1 MTEWIT
7 VLSLIVVGLALV
19 IAEIIFV
26 PGTTLVGL
34 VGFVLMAVGVGLGF
48 NYFGGSTGWTITGI
62 TAVASGVILVYAF
75 KANVWGRFSL
85 KSTMIDSKVNEGELE
100 GIIAGTEGLT
110 LSALRPVG
118 KAEIKSRTF
127 EVRTLGTYLEAGTR
141 IRVAQVTLNQI
152 IVEPIS

>member
-1 MTEWIT
+1 MAEWIT

-34 VGFVLMAVGVGLGF
+34 VGFALMAVGVGLGF
-48 NYFGGSTGWTITGI
+48 RYFGGSTGWTITGI

-85 KSTMIDSKVNEGELE
+85 KSTIDSKVNEGELE

-118 KAEIKSRTF
+118 KAEIKSRTV

-141 IRVAQVTLNQI
+141 IRVSQVNLNQI

>member
-1 MTEWIT
+1 MVEWIT
-7 VLSLIVVGLALV
+7 ILSLIIVGLALV

-48 NYFGGSTGWTITGI
+48 RYFGGSIGWTIAAA
-62 TAVASGVILVYAF
+62 TAVTSGIVLVFAF
-75 KANVWGRFSL
+75 RANVWGRFSL
-85 KSTMIDSKVNEGELE
+85 KSTIDSKVNEGELE
-100 GIIAGTEGLT
+100 GVTPGIEGTT

-118 KAEIKSRTF
+118 KAELLSKTF

-141 IRVAQVTLNQI
+141 IRVTQVNANQI
-152 IVEPIS
+152 IVEPVS